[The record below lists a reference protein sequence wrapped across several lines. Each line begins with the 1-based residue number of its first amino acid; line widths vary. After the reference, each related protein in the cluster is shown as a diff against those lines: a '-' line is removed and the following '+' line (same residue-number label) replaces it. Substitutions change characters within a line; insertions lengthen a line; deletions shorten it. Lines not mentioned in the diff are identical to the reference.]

1 MLSLVLKRVH
11 FVKPNELLTQSLY
24 HYKNY
29 NYTVFH
35 YCYRTIYKS
44 KRSQVGW
51 SSRKLPDQRPTVNF
65 LCGQLKGC
73 SSFGKHFQK
82 RLSRTKYVPT
92 PNHLQQVLEPGQICE
107 ISIQYKY
114 IMLSYQKLFLA
125 LKLANVLVFRIICT
139 CVTIH
144 KVMSEVSQVLYN
156 AVQSSQTQQ
165 CLAFPSPSHPSS
177 TTLPQ
182 YVIVEKL

>member
-1 MLSLVLKRVH
+1 MFSLVFKRVH
-11 FVKPNELLTQSLY
+11 CVKPNELLTQSLY

-51 SSRKLPDQRPTVNF
+51 SSWKLPDQRPTVNF

-73 SSFGKHFQK
+73 PSFGKHFQK

-107 ISIQYKY
+107 IVSSKY
-114 IMLSYQKLFLA
+114 IMLSYQKLHVHIFS
-125 LKLANVLVFRIICT
+125 LKVGKCLSLQVKIWVFRIICT

-144 KVMSEVSQVLYN
+144 KVMGEVSQVLYN
-156 AVQSSQTQQ
+156 AVQNG
-165 CLAFPSPSHPSS
+165 
-177 TTLPQ
+177 
-182 YVIVEKL
+182 